1 MEAVIAAAV
10 NPVTTFSFIEALTSN
25 FPMVVFDPTTAALEG
40 LTGSGLKKAAEL
52 GNLFWVAEVSGVAA
66 KIAEVE
72 AMVLS
77 SMCRFQLPTENDE
90 SKDRRRSRFAAVR
103 FREFM
108 MEDEDLFGFESTL
121 RHIARRHRV
130 VFPHWRESI
139 MEESLLSPTQV
150 GEAEPGVER
159 SNSVE
164 TVSSWPSWPVEGG
177 INVGGDDGDI
187 GVSAR
192 MNEDGDIIMS

>member
-1 MEAVIAAAV
+1 
-10 NPVTTFSFIEALTSN
+10 
-25 FPMVVFDPTTAALEG
+25 
-40 LTGSGLKKAAEL
+40 
-52 GNLFWVAEVSGVAA
+52 
-66 KIAEVE
+66 
-72 AMVLS
+72 
-77 SMCRFQLPTENDE
+77 
-90 SKDRRRSRFAAVR
+90 
-103 FREFM
+103 

-130 VFPHWRESI
+130 VFPDWRESI

-177 INVGGDDGDI
+177 INVGGDDGDV